1 MEDYQDDCNEIISS
15 AACCGVRQIVTIGID
30 LASSRRAVELA
41 ASYPDVY
48 ASVGIHPH
56 NAGEADRDVYEQL
69 RELSASPKVVAY
81 GEIGLDYAKKY
92 APMDIQQR
100 AFAEQLELAKE
111 LNLPIIIHDREAHE
125 DTLEMIRQK
134 GPFPAGGVMHC
145 FSGDTALASQLLDAG
160 LYISIPGIVTFKNAA
175 EMQQVVR
182 ETPLDRMLL
191 ETDGPFLAPV
201 PYRGK
206 RNLPEYLLYTAAA
219 VAELKGIPLEE
230 VARQTTANTRAL
242 CSLPDDGINGT
253 NGIRQ

>member
-1 MEDYQDDCNEIISS
+1 MVFQS
-15 AACCGVRQIVTIGID
+15 AADRARLSLGPECEGRTAEFRVPVLILEFLIGI
-30 LASSRRAVELA
+30 
-41 ASYPDVY
+41 
-48 ASVGIHPH
+48 
-56 NAGEADRDVYEQL
+56 
-69 RELSASPKVVAY
+69 RELGLERIKKSCRPSLVAEVAADVV
-81 GEIGLDYAKKY
+81 EEKL
-92 APMDIQQR
+92 
-100 AFAEQLELAKE
+100 ELELAKE

-242 CSLPDDGINGT
+242 FSLPDNGINGT